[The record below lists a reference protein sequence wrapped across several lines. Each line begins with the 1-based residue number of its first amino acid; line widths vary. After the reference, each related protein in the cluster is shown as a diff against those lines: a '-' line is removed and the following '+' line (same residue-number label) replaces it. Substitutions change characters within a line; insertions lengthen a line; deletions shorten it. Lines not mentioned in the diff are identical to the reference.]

1 MTKIKMAK
9 SKLTEAQVAEI
20 KEMYANGGVTHG
32 ELAETYGVGVATI
45 RRMLAG
51 VKGKDDVVAI
61 STSKTVTK
69 KLAVEE
75 SIEAMRQ
82 KLAEMEAHAQDIL
95 NERYIELGKWAY
107 DVIGDADTS
116 DYKIVKRT
124 GSPTITTDDNVGQGL
139 TYTGDKPYN
148 DENSDGNDNEDED
161 ESTDSV
167 NEYNKSDAETDNEN
181 TFTDDEVTNNN
192 EDDNNTTGELDVE
205 KWLN

>member
-1 MTKIKMAK
+1 MAK
-9 SKLTEAQVAEI
+9 SKLTESQITEI
-20 KEMYANGGVTHG
+20 KEMYANGGITHG
-32 ELAETYGVGVATI
+32 ELAETYGVGIATI
-45 RRMLAG
+45 RRVLAG

-116 DYKIVKRT
+116 DYKIVKRI

-139 TYTGDKPYN
+139 TYTDNKPYN
-148 DENSDGNDNEDED
+148 DENSDVNDSED
-161 ESTDSV
+161 ESTDNA
-167 NEYNKSDAETDNEN
+167 NEYNESNAETDNEN
-181 TFTDDEVTNNN
+181 TFTDDEAVNNDEAIN
-192 EDDNNTTGELDVE
+192 NDEGDNNITGELDVE

>member
-1 MTKIKMAK
+1 MAK
-9 SKLTEAQVAEI
+9 SKLTESQITEI

-116 DYKIVKRT
+116 DYKIVKRI

-139 TYTGDKPYN
+139 TYTGDKSYN
-148 DENSDGNDNEDED
+148 DEDSDANNNKDDSTDNITEYNESDTETDSNTTSTDNEDVNND
-161 ESTDSV
+161 EAI
-167 NEYNKSDAETDNEN
+167 NN
-181 TFTDDEVTNNN
+181 DEG
-192 EDDNNTTGELDVE
+192 DNNTTGELDVE

>member
-1 MTKIKMAK
+1 MAK
-9 SKLTEAQVAEI
+9 SKLTESQIIEI

-32 ELAETYGVGVATI
+32 ELAETYGVGIATI
-45 RRMLAG
+45 RRVLAG

-116 DYKIVKRT
+116 DYKIVKRI

-139 TYTGDKPYN
+139 TYTGNKPYN
-148 DENSDGNDNEDED
+148 DENSDVNDSED
-161 ESTDSV
+161 ESTDNA
-167 NEYNKSDAETDNEN
+167 NEYNESNAETDNEN
-181 TFTDDEVTNNN
+181 TFTDDEAINND
-192 EDDNNTTGELDVE
+192 EGDNNITGELDVE

>member
-1 MTKIKMAK
+1 MAK
-9 SKLTEAQVAEI
+9 SKLTESQITEI

-32 ELAETYGVGVATI
+32 ELAETYGVGIATI
-45 RRMLAG
+45 RRILAG
-51 VKGKDDVVAI
+51 VKGKDDVTI

-69 KLAVEE
+69 VLTVEE
-75 SIEAMRQ
+75 KIELLKQ
-82 KLAEMEAHAQDIL
+82 QLAEAEASKQDAL
-95 NERYIELGKWAY
+95 EARYIELGKWAEA
-107 DVIGDADTS
+107 VIGNADVS
-116 DYKIVKRT
+116 DYMIVKKKN
-124 GSPTITTDDNVGQGL
+124 SSTITTDDNVGQGL

-148 DENSDGNDNEDED
+148 DESSDGNDNEDEA

-167 NEYNKSDAETDNEN
+167 NEYNESDAETDNEN

>member
-1 MTKIKMAK
+1 MAK
-9 SKLTEAQVAEI
+9 SKLTESQITEI

-32 ELAETYGVGVATI
+32 ELAETYGVGIATI

-116 DYKIVKRT
+116 DYKIVKRI

-139 TYTGDKPYN
+139 TYTGDKSYN
-148 DENSDGNDNEDED
+148 DEDSDANNNED
-161 ESTDSV
+161 DSIGNT
-167 NEYNKSDAETDNEN
+167 NEYNESDAETDNEN
-181 TFTDDEVTNNN
+181 TVTDDEVTTNNESDNNN
-192 EDDNNTTGELDVE
+192 TGELDVE

>member
-1 MTKIKMAK
+1 MAK
-9 SKLTEAQVAEI
+9 SKLTESQITEI

-116 DYKIVKRT
+116 DYKIVKRI

-139 TYTGDKPYN
+139 TYTGAKSYN
-148 DENSDGNDNEDED
+148 DEDSDANNNED
-161 ESTDSV
+161 DSSDNT
-167 NEYNKSDAETDNEN
+167 NEYNESNAETDNEN
-181 TFTDDEVTNNN
+181 TFTDDEAVNNDEAIN
-192 EDDNNTTGELDVE
+192 NDEGDNNTTGELDVE

>member
-1 MTKIKMAK
+1 MAK
-9 SKLTEAQVAEI
+9 SKLTESQITEI

-32 ELAETYGVGVATI
+32 ELAETYGVGIATI

-116 DYKIVKRT
+116 DYKIVKRI
-124 GSPTITTDDNVGQGL
+124 GSPTITTTDDNVGQGL
-139 TYTGDKPYN
+139 TYTGDKSYN
-148 DENSDGNDNEDED
+148 DEDSDANNNED
-161 ESTDSV
+161 DSINNI
-167 NEYNKSDAETDNEN
+167 NEYNESNAETDNEN
-181 TFTDDEVTNNN
+181 TFTDDEDVNNN
-192 EDDNNTTGELDVE
+192 ESDNNTTGELDVE

>member
-1 MTKIKMAK
+1 MAK
-9 SKLTEAQVAEI
+9 SKLTEAQITEI

-116 DYKIVKRT
+116 DYKIVKRI
-124 GSPTITTDDNVGQGL
+124 GSSTVTTDDNVGQGL
-139 TYTGDKPYN
+139 TYTGDKLYN
-148 DENSDGNDNEDED
+148 DGNSDGNDNEDEN
-161 ESTDSV
+161 TDSV
-167 NEYNKSDAETDNEN
+167 NEYNEFDAEPDNEN
-181 TFTDDEVTNNN
+181 TSTDDEPINNDESDNNN
-192 EDDNNTTGELDVE
+192 TGELDVE

>member
-1 MTKIKMAK
+1 MAK
-9 SKLTEAQVAEI
+9 SKLTQAQITEI
-20 KEMYANGGVTHG
+20 KEMYANDGVTHN

-61 STSKTVTK
+61 GTSKTITK

-82 KLAEMEAHAQDIL
+82 KLAEMEAHAQDIQ

-107 DVIGDADTS
+107 DVIGDTDTS
-116 DYKIVKRT
+116 DYKIVKRK
-124 GSPTITTDDNVGQGL
+124 GSSIITTDDNVGQGL

-148 DENSDGNDNEDED
+148 DEGSDNNNSEDTDTEADNETGDD
-161 ESTDSV
+161 ESDFTGNETDSDSTST
-167 NEYNKSDAETDNEN
+167 EETDNAATDN
-181 TFTDDEVTNNN
+181 TD
-192 EDDNNTTGELDVE
+192 ELDVA

>member
-1 MTKIKMAK
+1 MAK
-9 SKLTEAQVAEI
+9 SKLTESQITEI
-20 KEMYANGGVTHG
+20 KEMYANGGVTHS
-32 ELAETYGVGVATI
+32 ELAETYGVGIATI
-45 RRMLAG
+45 RRVLAG

-95 NERYIELGKWAY
+95 NERYIELGRWAY

-116 DYKIVKRT
+116 DYKIVKRI

-139 TYTGDKPYN
+139 TYTGNKPYN
-148 DENSDGNDNEDED
+148 DENSDVNDSED
-161 ESTDSV
+161 ESTDNA
-167 NEYNKSDAETDNEN
+167 NEYNESNAETDNEN
-181 TFTDDEVTNNN
+181 TFTDDEAVNNDEAIN
-192 EDDNNTTGELDVE
+192 NDEGDNNITGELDVE